1 MKRAAFA
8 LALACLAAPAGAT
21 TVEVQARQ
29 LLDDDL
35 RAWAADPAV
44 AAAIIA
50 QNAANTGLDAAQI
63 EALDQAWRA
72 EIGQATQPTIAPV
85 MTNAASDVLRA
96 RIAASGGRVTEAFV
110 MDALG
115 LNVATASATSDYW
128 QGDEAKFSETYPK
141 GAEAMHLGEV
151 EFDESS
157 QSYQMQISFT
167 VTDPASGAPIGA
179 MTVAVDA
186 EQMN

>member
-1 MKRAAFA
+1 MPAF
-8 LALACLAAPAGAT
+8 LASARKVSRPLSVSGWLTRLRITEGGAVITSAPANAESFTWFG
-21 TVEVQARQ
+21 
-29 LLDDDL
+29 L
-35 RAWAADPAV
+35 RME
-44 AAAIIA
+44 
-50 QNAANTGLDAAQI
+50 AAQI

-167 VTDPASGAPIGA
+167 VPDPASGAPIGA